1 MSNIPPDNFAPTLDT
16 QEAQI
21 ENLTSS
27 YRGGALPRRDFLV
40 RLATLTG
47 SMAAAHLLM
56 EKSGLAQVMSQK
68 EAEIAKII
76 AAEVSFP
83 SGELQTKGYLA
94 TPLGAG
100 PFPAVVVIHENR
112 GLNEHTRD
120 VARRFASQGFVALAI
135 DLLSRRGGTSSMAT
149 PDEAR
154 TAIGTISA
162 ADALADLEAS
172 LVYLDRLPAV
182 QKGKL
187 ASVGFCWGGA
197 RSWALATQSEKVKA
211 AVVFYGSAPATEQL
225 VNVKC
230 PVLGLY
236 GETDTRITSFVPD
249 VDKAMKAAGKS
260 FEYKIY
266 EGAGHA
272 FFNDTSGDRYNAPAA
287 ADAWTRTLTFLRQ
300 QLV

>member
-1 MSNIPPDNFAPTLDT
+1 MSTLSHQPHSDR
-16 QEAQI
+16 EISQI
-21 ENLTSS
+21 EALTAD
-27 YRGGALPRRDFLV
+27 YRGGTLARRDFLV
-40 RLATLTG
+40 RLAAVTG
-47 SMAAAHLLM
+47 SVAAAHLLL
-56 EKSGLAQVMSQK
+56 EKNGLAQVMSQQ
-68 EAEIAKII
+68 EAAAAKIT
-76 AAEVSFP
+76 AADVTFP

-94 TPLGAG
+94 TPQGAG

-120 VARRFASQGFVALAI
+120 VARRFAGQGFVALAI

-172 LVYLDRLPAV
+172 LVYLDTLPAV

-197 RSWALATQSEKVKA
+197 RSWALATQSEKLKA

-225 VNVKC
+225 VQVKV
-230 PVLGLY
+230 PILGLY
-236 GETDTRITSFVPD
+236 GETDTRITSLVPE
-249 VDKAMKAAGKS
+249 VDQAMKAAGKS
-260 FEYKIY
+260 FEFKIY

-272 FFNDTSGDRYNAPAA
+272 FFNDTSPDRFNAVAA
-287 ADAWTRTLTFLRQ
+287 ADAWTRTLAFLRAK
-300 QLV
+300 LA